1 MLEITAAFDAV
12 LHSVWLLPVL
22 VVLIALDG
30 PFPVLPSETLL
41 MSASA
46 AAFGIGDMPGVAG
59 LFLAALIGSALGD
72 LAVFGIGRT
81 SRRVLNRRIE
91 DEYEFTRWVRRNLF
105 RRPEIVLIGARFVPG
120 GRLVSTAASGRVQ
133 LPLRRFVPGS
143 LASSALWSAYMLVVG
158 LLWGPLVGRN
168 ALLCI
173 GAGIV
178 MALLTAG
185 VFALARRIWS
195 GRRRAAGA
203 DRENEPAFAD

>member
-1 MLEITAAFDAV
+1 MELIAAFDAV

-46 AAFGIGDMPGVAG
+46 AAFGIGDMPGVVG
-59 LFLAALIGSALGD
+59 LFLTALIGSAIGD
-72 LAVFGIGRT
+72 LAVFGLGR
-81 SRRVLNRRIE
+81 SSKRVVSRRIE
-91 DEYEFTRWVRRNLF
+91 DEYAFPRWVQRNLF

-143 LASSALWSAYMLVVG
+143 LASSALWSGYMLVVG
-158 LLWGPLVGRN
+158 LLWGPFVAGN

-173 GAGIV
+173 AAGIV

-185 VFALARRIWS
+185 VFALARRLWP
-195 GRRRAAGA
+195 GRGREADA
-203 DRENEPAFAD
+203 DRDNEPAFAG